1 MPALR
6 PHFSILSNF
15 PNPNTLIILQTIN
28 SYLSKLLEAMIV
40 LEDSNILE
48 FVNSFSSANGSFR
61 ISPYPLL
68 NQIKAKLKYIHI

>member
-6 PHFSILSNF
+6 PHLSILSNF

-48 FVNSFSSANGSFR
+48 FVNSFGGANGSFR
-61 ISPYPLL
+61 ISPNPLL

>member
-1 MPALR
+1 MPALH

-28 SYLSKLLEAMIV
+28 SYLSKLLEATII

-48 FVNSFSSANGSFR
+48 FVNSFSSANGSFTAN
-61 ISPYPLL
+61 PLL

>member
-15 PNPNTLIILQTIN
+15 PNPKTLINLQTIN

-40 LEDSNILE
+40 LEDSNTLE
-48 FVNSFSSANGSFR
+48 FVNSFNGANESSPN
-61 ISPYPLL
+61 PQL